1 MNPATHQA
9 QLLERDEALRRLRED
24 TSLQAVLARS
34 GTDDAPGNGTTAQRS
49 ERATVA
55 VFRCNTQ
62 SGKTALAV
70 NLMAALLAQTGTST
84 PPPPLLLVGNPG
96 SLVGPAL
103 EPSAATAEQRDARA

>member
-1 MNPATHQA
+1 MDPATHQA
-9 QLLERDEALRRLRED
+9 LLLERDEALRRLRED
-24 TSLQAVLARS
+24 ASLQAVPARS
-34 GTDDAPGNGTTAQRS
+34 GADDVPGNGTTAPRS

-70 NLMAALLAQTGTST
+70 NLVAALLAQTGTT
-84 PPPPLLLVGNPG
+84 PPPLPLVGNPG

-103 EPSAATAEQRDARA
+103 EPSAATADQRDARA